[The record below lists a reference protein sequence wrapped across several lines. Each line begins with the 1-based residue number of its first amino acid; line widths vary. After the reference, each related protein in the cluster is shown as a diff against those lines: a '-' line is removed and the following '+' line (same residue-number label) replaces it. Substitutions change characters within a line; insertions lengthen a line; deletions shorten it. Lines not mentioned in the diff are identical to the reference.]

1 MQWTF
6 FEVAT
11 LVAVC
16 STLKKGLN
24 SSNLLIGGLT
34 AAFQLIFNHNQIVL
48 SHSSSGSPCI
58 CSAKMMSSLLIE
70 SRLAR
75 QRCTVQLLFYQ
86 V

>member
-24 SSNLLIGGLT
+24 SSKPFDWWID
-34 AAFQLIFNHNQIVL
+34 
-48 SHSSSGSPCI
+48 SGI
-58 CSAKMMSSLLIE
+58 SADIQS
-70 SRLAR
+70 
-75 QRCTVQLLFYQ
+75 
-86 V
+86 